1 MCLKMDDL
9 MHRML
14 EMPAVDNGA
23 SLSTSP
29 AVLSLLSSRRHI
41 HIYGA
46 RITIDELLHLGSLI
60 HSYYHRPP
68 NGVSRGPGAVIVV
81 DDVAD
86 AFSKVT
92 ALAAHV
98 TNERPA
104 NTSNAIYCFSR
115 IAIVRGP
122 KPPNFCTNAAAY
134 NNSLGAAASALR
146 KTLEHF
152 AQLFS
157 TNRAIWH
164 SHQDPSLLLHMINT
178 SPNGSPPIDA
188 VSVFSALLFTG
199 ASTSNGTKTP
209 GAITLA
215 DPRSGYGLSNVWS
228 LLITATTRAHNGRG
242 IPIVFYSNCSMR
254 VYLQAYSTQHLAGIP
269 DLFPVMLPEAVWKPV
284 FGQVMDQL
292 LVAAFRLLAGGDLT
306 AASPKRVGKTVV
318 DEVKRRLNAQVAKG
332 WAKLC
337 IDPRSYGEAEIMR
350 TVRGALPNG
359 GAPNTPLFTL
369 EALKTTIRKPTPM
382 SPATALS
389 RPAIGPHSASSP
401 SLWAIRAS
409 IAPRSAPLPA
419 NTPASSM
426 ALTIARSGTTH
437 ILCTPPSATRTSS
450 SATSNG
456 LLLATSN
463 TTIPTSGD
471 DHRHPRAVQ
480 QDVGTRWAGY
490 VSAVRHRT
498 TSTNSSGFKATGN
511 GFGVSVQTAR
521 VWMAVVP
528 GVFAAAVE
536 QWGRAVVGRM
546 PAGEQ
551 AAAARRLEEEVK
563 AVLKEAR
570 EGKVTEMCRGVL
582 GG

>member
-1 MCLKMDDL
+1 MDDL
-9 MHRML
+9 MRRML
-14 EMPAVDNGA
+14 EMPAADNGA

-68 NGVSRGPGAVIVV
+68 NGASRGPGAVIIV

-134 NNSLGAAASALR
+134 NSSLGAAASALR

-164 SHQDPSLLLHMINT
+164 SHHDPSLLLHMINT

-199 ASTSNGTKTP
+199 ASTSNGIKTP

-215 DPRSGYGLSNVWS
+215 DPRSGYGLSNVWP
-228 LLITATTRAHNGRG
+228 LLVTATTRAHNGKG
-242 IPIVFYSNCSMR
+242 IPVIFYSNCSMR
-254 VYLQAYSTQHLAGIP
+254 VHLQAYSTQHLAGIP

-359 GAPNTPLFTL
+359 GAPNNPLFTL

-389 RPAIGPHSASSP
+389 RPAIGPHSGTSSSS

-409 IAPRSAPLPA
+409 IAPRSGTG
-419 NTPASSM
+419 TPASSM
-426 ALTIARSGTTH
+426 ALTITSRGPLH
-437 ILCTPPSATRTSS
+437 VLCTPPSATR
-450 SATSNG
+450 SANTTTNG
-456 LLLATSN
+456 LLATTTN

-480 QDVGTRWAGY
+480 QDVGSRWAGY

-498 TSTNSSGFKATGN
+498 TAATNSSGFKATGN
-511 GFGVSVQTAR
+511 GFGISVQTAR

-536 QWGRAVVGRM
+536 QWGKTVVGRM
-546 PAGEQ
+546 AAGAEQ
-551 AAAARRLEEEVK
+551 ARRLEEEVK

-570 EGKVTEMCRGVL
+570 QGKVTEMCRGVL